1 MGMPTAAKLEREK
14 ESLPWPGGKRETPDA
29 CKFYFDPPRQFWDL
43 VPTPQDLIQLALAH
57 VASQHAAVA
66 LVDEAVDKG
75 FWDGDASARYLLYKV
90 YLTYPFP
97 LKILCHFKYLPL

>member
-1 MGMPTAAKLEREK
+1 MHEVPRVLGDEGSGDLLLFPEFLLGELAVA
-14 ESLPWPGGKRETPDA
+14 PGHSVFHPL
-29 CKFYFDPPRQFWDL
+29 RQFWDL

-75 FWDGDASARYLLYKV
+75 FWDGEASANLPPV
-90 YLTYPFP
+90 TAPEFVDVVQDPF
-97 LKILCHFKYLPL
+97 CYDVV